1 MVAQLAATSG
11 SALDTITD
19 ADCLERLKDRAF
31 QKKANKAVGASN
43 RSHVE
48 EAREIIYDDIVHA
61 KFRRSYGVRSDR
73 DNVHWRNGNCI
84 NAKLLIAEE
93 REFYLSKGGR
103 TAERVKGVEDHLK
116 HLSSTKSRADR
127 SAARAASRAEKEATK
142 REKQEEKEKKA
153 RATQDAKVAKARAV
167 LEAAGVMIPG
177 GEQVVPSQPDTP
189 IDSTTSAGRDESPS
203 LEDTPGHEL
212 FKSSLETSPPTGD
225 ELAEVKTVCADNEPS
240 ELAAAFEVRAQE
252 AANRLEQLWRVAE
265 FTDDGKFVQYQ
276 LEGQRPSIED
286 PDRAKV
292 PTLPN
297 GIVSDGAGLQTLTG
311 KTSTAGAQQSEE
323 RECATLAIE
332 QPGEHLSQEAATVE
346 SATDSPSDRDD
357 WLPAERLNAVVNRV
371 GKEGLAEWKKERRDR
386 KKRLCAKIALWVR
399 PADFDDG
406 SSQHPDP
413 RIYYDGED
421 LGKRDARLLGLD
433 LEF

>member
-103 TAERVKGVEDHLK
+103 TAERPGAPSSKGVEDHLK

-212 FKSSLETSPPTGD
+212 FKSSLETSPPPTGD
-225 ELAEVKTVCADNEPS
+225 ELAEVS
-240 ELAAAFEVRAQE
+240 
-252 AANRLEQLWRVAE
+252 
-265 FTDDGKFVQYQ
+265 
-276 LEGQRPSIED
+276 
-286 PDRAKV
+286 
-292 PTLPN
+292 
-297 GIVSDGAGLQTLTG
+297 
-311 KTSTAGAQQSEE
+311 
-323 RECATLAIE
+323 
-332 QPGEHLSQEAATVE
+332 
-346 SATDSPSDRDD
+346 SPS
-357 WLPAERLNAVVNRV
+357 V
-371 GKEGLAEWKKERRDR
+371 K
-386 KKRLCAKIALWVR
+386 
-399 PADFDDG
+399 
-406 SSQHPDP
+406 
-413 RIYYDGED
+413 GEMM
-421 LGKRDARLLGLD
+421 
-433 LEF
+433 FF